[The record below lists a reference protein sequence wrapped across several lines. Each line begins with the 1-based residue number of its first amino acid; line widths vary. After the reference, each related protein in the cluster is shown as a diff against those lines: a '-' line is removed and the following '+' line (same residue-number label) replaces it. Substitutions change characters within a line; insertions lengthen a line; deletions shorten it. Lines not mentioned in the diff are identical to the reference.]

1 MRTILSLW
9 LVLFISACSSPAL
22 RPVDDPQATWQQR
35 SQWLDTIEHWDIEGR
50 IAIRSYEQAVNA
62 NLRWRQDGDVFAIEI
77 TGPLGQGGV
86 SLNGAPGKAHLVSG
100 DINDIASD
108 AQELLFTHT
117 GYVVPIAA
125 LKYWIRG
132 LPQPHSGSRH
142 SLDAQGRLAQLHQDQ
157 WKVRFRSYE
166 DYQSHSLP
174 NKVFV
179 DNHQLSVRIV
189 IDKWSLPQS

>member
-1 MRTILSLW
+1 MRTLLSLA
-9 LVLFISACSSPAL
+9 LALLLSACTSPAL
-22 RPVDDPQATWQQR
+22 KPVDDPQATWQQR
-35 SQWLDTIEHWDIEGR
+35 SQWLEGVSHWDIEGR
-50 IAIRSYEQAVNA
+50 IAIRSYDQAVNA
-62 NLRWRQDGDVFAIEI
+62 NLHWKQDGDIFAIEI

-86 SLNGAPGKAHLVSG
+86 SLNGAPGTARLISG
-100 DINDIASD
+100 EVNEMASD

-117 GYVVPIAA
+117 GYVVPIDA

-132 LPQPHSGSRH
+132 LPQPDSGSQH
-142 SLDAQGRLAQLHQDQ
+142 SLDGQGRLAQLSQDH

-166 DYQSHSLP
+166 EYESHSLP

-189 IDKWSLPQS
+189 IDKWSLPRS